1 MNTDEKVRQLKSEIE
16 QVSRAAA
23 RAELER
29 DQAKASVVKLREKLK
44 SDFGVS
50 TSEEAKALLVEL
62 ETALSSALEDGFAA
76 VRAAQSDAE

>member
-1 MNTDEKVRQLKSEIE
+1 VNTDEKVRQLKLEIE

-44 SDFGVS
+44 NDFGVS
-50 TSEEAKALLVEL
+50 TSEEAKALLASL
-62 ETALSSALEDGFAA
+62 ESGLASALEDGFAA